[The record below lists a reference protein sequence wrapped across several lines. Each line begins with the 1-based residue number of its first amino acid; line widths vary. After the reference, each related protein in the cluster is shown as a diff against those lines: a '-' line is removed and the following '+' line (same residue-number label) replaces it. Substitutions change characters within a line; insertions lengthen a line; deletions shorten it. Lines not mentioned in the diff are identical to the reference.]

1 MRLSYL
7 YWAAFETQSKSCR
20 SSCLESQIIKIKLK
34 KNQQK
39 VCGPTPMLSASDL
52 YHVYWNRALEY
63 LWLDLVVAYRWAYQ
77 AGLCIRAYLAWS
89 MNHLFNAVCITQQLS
104 ILSPPSVPNL
114 HFWYNFCPSALW
126 GGGVLFRFNSSRPL
140 GRYLKFGDNRNGP
153 IYPRVISFD
162 KVKLYYHLQAS
173 SHIIWSLSSLIFS
186 EIFLLSLYISFHIS
200 L

>member
-1 MRLSYL
+1 MPWISNH
-7 YWAAFETQSKSCR
+7 KN
-20 SSCLESQIIKIKLK
+20 KIKEKSTKSLWSYSNAVSLGLISCILK
-34 KNQQK
+34 Q
-39 VCGPTPMLSASDL
+39 GS
-52 YHVYWNRALEY
+52 RI
-63 LWLDLVVAYRWAYQ
+63 LVVVSCGGLRVGLSS

-140 GRYLKFGDNRNGP
+140 GRFLKFGDNRNGP